1 MHEMNL
7 KDYPRRNYQ
16 IDQFTQPQCAELEG
30 QSFHFVMDDGRDFDL
45 RFTGGETVEWNWA
58 GDKPRQATYQCLKG
72 DDTTYLVD
80 YEIEELLNT
89 PKRINHLFVIDLE
102 QRLVTRLICTIGD
115 NPKFPYLVK
124 MENTFGAIDMEGMPL
139 PFKRHAFTTEML
151 GTRVEWHWNTM
162 MITRHAYYT
171 SNFYRITFP
180 GAETVIN
187 RDPGNIHS
195 QLPASDEV
203 AQYVKIKDKL
213 YLFTL
218 TEELMERAFSNNNPP
233 FRSNNMSFLQN
244 YDRMYHVGRTFG
256 NVLNPATN
264 EVVPC
269 HIRFGAFGNPV
280 TLPDSFLNAPNPY
293 AT

>member
-1 MHEMNL
+1 MNL
-7 KDYPRRNYQ
+7 KDYPRRQYA
-16 IDQFTQPQCAELEG
+16 IDQFTQPHCSELEG

-45 RFTGGETVEWNWA
+45 SFTGKDTLLWNFT
-58 GDKPRQATYQCLKG
+58 GDTPRQATYQCLKG

-80 YEIEELLNT
+80 YELDEYLNT
-89 PKRINHLFVIDLE
+89 MNRVNHLFVIDLE

-124 MENTFGAIDMEGMPL
+124 SAYTFGAIDIEGMEL
-139 PFKRHAFTTEML
+139 PFRRHAFTAELL

-162 MITRHAYYT
+162 MITRHSYY
-171 SNFYRITFP
+171 SPAFYRITYP
-180 GAETVIN
+180 SAETIIN
-187 RDPGNIHS
+187 RDDSVLNMAMPG
-195 QLPASDEV
+195 SDEP
-203 AQYVKIKDKL
+203 AQFIKIKNKL

-218 TEELMERAFSNNNPP
+218 TEEFSERVLSCRNPP

-256 NVLNPATN
+256 NVLNAATN
-264 EVVPC
+264 TVVPC

-280 TLPDSFLNAPNPY
+280 VLPDSFTNADNPF
-293 AT
+293 TV